1 MKLMMLFG
9 NEIIDIIKI
18 RKTKV
23 SPSDLL
29 HLKEELIGRNEENL
43 NVASDE
49 PQFAIAKPVSKRS
62 LDTSYVFI

>member
-23 SPSDLL
+23 SSADLL
-29 HLKEELIGRNEENL
+29 HLKEELIERNEENL
-43 NVASDE
+43 NVATDE
-49 PQFAIAKPVSKRS
+49 PQFAIVKPVSRRS
-62 LDTSYVFI
+62 IGADYVFI